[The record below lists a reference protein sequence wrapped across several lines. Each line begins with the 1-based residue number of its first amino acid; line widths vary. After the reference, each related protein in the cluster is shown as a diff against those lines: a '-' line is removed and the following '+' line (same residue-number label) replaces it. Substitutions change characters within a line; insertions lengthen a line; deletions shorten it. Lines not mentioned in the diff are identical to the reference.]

1 MRTIVVALVAA
12 ALALTV
18 AGCSSTPAA
27 STTPAPVP
35 APPPAPAAAVPA
47 GGSAQ
52 TTSLSDTE
60 TAVFEPF
67 PTGPDVPA
75 DLAQKITANK
85 QPTLIFF
92 YDSSQYTSQEVRKII
107 DSVRDDNRGLVDL
120 VAYDIGKYTSASG
133 DGSIVVNDK
142 LAGNDSAKQAAL
154 FARNPAID
162 ASFPPFIVL
171 TDGQGYI
178 IYKHRGLVD
187 PAFLERE
194 VQRASR

>member
-1 MRTIVVALVAA
+1 MRKVVAALVVA
-12 ALALTV
+12 ALALAV
-18 AGCSSTPAA
+18 AGCSSPPAA
-27 STTPAPVP
+27 TTTPAPAP
-35 APPPAPAAAVPA
+35 APAPAAAAPA

-52 TTSLSDTE
+52 TTSLSTTE
-60 TAVFEPF
+60 TAVFVPF

-75 DLAQKITANK
+75 DLAQKITTNK

-120 VAYDIGKYTSASG
+120 VAYDIGKFTSAAG

-142 LAGNDSAKQAAL
+142 LAGNDAAKQAAL

-162 ASFPPFIVL
+162 ASFTPFIVL

-178 IYKHRGLVD
+178 IYKHSGLVD

>member
-1 MRTIVVALVAA
+1 MRRIVVALVAA
-12 ALALTV
+12 ALALSV

-27 STTPAPVP
+27 TTTTPAAAP
-35 APPPAPAAAVPA
+35 APAPAAVAPA

-107 DSVRDDNRGLVDL
+107 DSVRDDNRGLVNL
-120 VAYDIGKYTSASG
+120 VAYDIGKYTSSAG
-133 DGSIVVNDK
+133 DGSIVVSDK
-142 LAGNDSAKQAAL
+142 LAGNDAAKQAAL

-162 ASFPPFIVL
+162 ASFTPFIVL